1 MVFFGHKE
9 ALSPTEAID
18 IETFQNQASS
28 DTNTSVPTDSETPST
43 EQTLSST
50 TTSGYESR
58 TLLEQTIPN
67 GTVLEDFLHVRVGPG
82 LEYTVI
88 TQLYKGDPVIIGENH
103 NGWLELL
110 LDGRIFYVSDEYI
123 SLSPSQQ
130 SQN

>member
-28 DTNTSVPTDSETPST
+28 DTNTSGAVSETTST
-43 EQTLSST
+43 RQTSSST